1 MAEVDTGGGKKV
13 STKVDMTPM
22 VDLAFLLITFF
33 MLTTTFSKPKAM
45 EVNMPD
51 KVKDPID
58 DVIKVKESL
67 TTTFVLGEKDIIY
80 YYSGKDNPNVNQTDY
95 SDGGLRRVVLNDI
108 KTKVAQFG
116 QDPVYIIKASKDSR
130 YKNVVDM
137 LDEMA
142 IAGNYVVI
150 YNGQERK
157 TKLSYALVDIT
168 KDDEELIEKAK
179 GGPTAAPDAAPAQ

>member
-51 KVKDPID
+51 KNVNDET
-58 DVIKVKESL
+58 VKVKESL

-95 SDGGLRRVVLNDI
+95 SEGGLRRVVLNDI
-108 KTKVAQFG
+108 KTKVGQFG
-116 QDPVYIIKASKDSR
+116 EDPVYIIKASKGSR

-157 TKLSYALVDIT
+157 TKLSYAMVDIT

-179 GGPTAAPDAAPAQ
+179 GGPTAAPDAAPAK

>member
-51 KVKDPID
+51 KVTDDKID
-58 DVIKVKESL
+58 VVKVPESL

-80 YYSGKDNPNVNQTDY
+80 YYSGKDNPNVSQTDY

-116 QDPVYIIKASKDSR
+116 KDPIYIIKASKGSR

-142 IAGNYVVI
+142 IAGNYVVF
-150 YNGQERK
+150 
-157 TKLSYALVDIT
+157 TTVMS
-168 KDDEELIEKAK
+168 AK
-179 GGPTAAPDAAPAQ
+179 PSLATQW

>member
-51 KVKDPID
+51 KNVKDET
-58 DVIKVKESL
+58 VKVKESL

-80 YYSGKDNPNVNQTDY
+80 YYSGKDNPNVSQTDY
-95 SDGGLRRVVLNDI
+95 SENGLRKVILNDI
-108 KTKVAQFG
+108 KKKYSQFG
-116 QDPVYIIKASKDSR
+116 EDPVYIIKASKGSR

-150 YNGQERK
+150 FDGKERK
-157 TKLSYALVDIT
+157 AKLSYAMVDIT
-168 KDDEELIEKAK
+168 KDDEELIAKA
-179 GGPTAAPDAAPAQ
+179 GGATPAAPEAAPAP